1 MGFKNAAQRKA
12 VWASRNEKKKG
23 SPAKQSI
30 PDFKGTGNRLKR
42 NMGQSVTGLSD
53 ERSQDKV
60 INKVTN
66 TTKKLNPVQTAF
78 TEYMDWN
85 DDGKVTTSD
94 VVKEA
99 ASWLVPGGVFV
110 KGAKY
115 LNKARKFLSPFKH
128 CDSEM
133 MHSGG
138 WGQVRKYNSPGTTG
152 NKEGIKHNEKM
163 RQEIGTFKM
172 PYSPLNNNDSIAK
185 AWKDFKAGYMN
196 RKTHPATGKPISAEE
211 NLAEYNR
218 EKGEFYYDHDKK
230 KLRLIPTDDG
240 EQKIM
245 KGIEKN
251 QLAPDRKSSH
261 DYRSP
266 YVADQRR
273 QRNNALKSSAKI
285 PGKAIRKAKDAADSP
300 LNKEGKKDACYHKVK
315 SRVKVWP
322 SAYASG
328 QLVQCR
334 KAGAANWGEKSKK
347 K

>member
-12 VWASRNEKKKG
+12 VWASKNEQKKG
-23 SPAKQSI
+23 SPAKQTLGTNTARGGSAYGGHAFHE
-30 PDFKGTGNRLKR
+30 PKNYSKEQKEKMKNQLKEDFKK
-42 NMGQSVTGLSD
+42 
-53 ERSQDKV
+53 
-60 INKVTN
+60 
-66 TTKKLNPVQTAF
+66 AF
-78 TEYMDWN
+78 TYAVDLN
-85 DDGKVTTSD
+85 GNGKVD
-94 VVKEA
+94 NALEA
-99 ASWLVPGGVFV
+99 GLGLGSWFVGGGAL
-110 KGAKY
+110 KGALKGGKW
-115 LNKARKFLSPFKH
+115 LKGALKSPFKH

-163 RQEIGTFKM
+163 REEIGTFKM
-172 PYSPLNNNDSIAK
+172 PHYSPLNNNDSIAK
-185 AWKDFKAGYMN
+185 AWKNFKAGYMN
-196 RKTHPATGKPISAEE
+196 RKEHMGKPITAEE

-218 EKGEFYYDHDKK
+218 EKGEFYYDHNKK

-245 KGIEKN
+245 KGIDKS
-251 QLAPDRKSSH
+251 QLAPDRKSS
-261 DYRSP
+261 
-266 YVADQRR
+266 
-273 QRNNALKSSAKI
+273 I
-285 PGKAIRKAKDAADSP
+285 SP

>member
-1 MGFKNAAQRKA
+1 MGFKNHAQRKA
-12 VWASRNEKKKG
+12 VWASRNEKKG
-23 SPAKQSI
+23 SPAKNTKHKTLFGAEVELKDGDKAMRFIDPRKGKANYEQV
-30 PDFKGTGNRLKR
+30 FK
-42 NMGQSVTGLSD
+42 
-53 ERSQDKV
+53 
-60 INKVTN
+60 
-66 TTKKLNPVQTAF
+66 PA
-78 TEYMDWN
+78 
-85 DDGKVTTSD
+85 
-94 VVKEA
+94 
-99 ASWLVPGGVFV
+99 V
-110 KGAKY
+110 KGLVSGVTKMFKDTQKLGRTGPMIPENRMMKRDAVADPIQHSK
-115 LNKARKFLSPFKH
+115 KSPMNH
-128 CDSEM
+128 CASDM

-138 WGQVRKYNSPGTTG
+138 WQEMRKHNSPGTIG
-152 NKEGIKHNEKM
+152 NKAGIKHNEKM

-172 PYSPLNNNDSIAK
+172 PHSPLNNNDSIAK

-196 RKTHPATGKPISAEE
+196 RKTHPATGKPITAEE

-251 QLAPDRKSSH
+251 QLAPDRKSSM
-261 DYRSP
+261 
-266 YVADQRR
+266 
-273 QRNNALKSSAKI
+273 
-285 PGKAIRKAKDAADSP
+285 SP

-334 KAGAANWGEKSKK
+334 KAGAANWGNKSKK

>member
-1 MGFKNAAQRKA
+1 M
-12 VWASRNEKKKG
+12 KK
-23 SPAKQSI
+23 SPLKQTI

-42 NMGQSVTGLSD
+42 SMGQTVTGLSD
-53 ERSQDKV
+53 ERSADKI
-60 INKVTN
+60 INTMRN
-66 TTKKLNPVQTAF
+66 TTKKLKPLQGSF

-99 ASWLVPGGVFV
+99 ATWLIPGGAFV

-163 RQEIGTFKM
+163 REEIGTFKM
-172 PYSPLNNNDSIAK
+172 PHYSPLNNNDSIAK
-185 AWKDFKAGYMN
+185 AWKNFKAGYMN
-196 RKTHPATGKPISAEE
+196 RKEHMGKPITAEE

-218 EKGEFYYDHDKK
+218 EKGEFYYDHNKK

-245 KGIEKN
+245 KGIDKS
-251 QLAPDRKSSH
+251 QLAPDRKSS
-261 DYRSP
+261 
-266 YVADQRR
+266 
-273 QRNNALKSSAKI
+273 I
-285 PGKAIRKAKDAADSP
+285 SP

-315 SRVKVWP
+315 
-322 SAYASG
+322 
-328 QLVQCR
+328 
-334 KAGAANWGEKSKK
+334 
-347 K
+347 